1 VWDSLSTGDRLLVEA
16 VCAAENAIGMAEF
29 NARNGEA
36 LDALINQHGV
46 QLRRFSDR
54 LLNEIGKNCGEVI
67 TEVGHSDAT
76 TKAVYKSFLKSRK
89 ESIGW
94 SRLGDQAYGE
104 ARLLPFKYG

>member
-1 VWDSLSTGDRLLVEA
+1 MVEA

-76 TKAVYKSFLKSRK
+76 TKAAYKSFLKSRK